1 MTKPKVGA
9 KARASK
15 PVMHSRIGTVRALMS
30 EGQWSGTKAAE
41 LARAWGVALHTVSDY
56 ATRASDSLLEAQGGY
71 EATRSA
77 VYGRLE
83 HAYALAEKQGDA
95 RSMVAAC
102 REMISLFGL
111 DAPQK
116 IAITDVEGNDL
127 PAPFAAAL
135 EHPALTAFL
144 VLHGRP
150 PSREESD
157 ELIAGDRLPT
167 DPLARPGRASPPM
180 LPPPEPPT

>member
-1 MTKPKVGA
+1 MTKRKTTNS
-9 KARASK
+9 RASR
-15 PVMHSRIGTVRALMS
+15 PEAHHRVGIVRALMS
-30 EGQWSGTKAAE
+30 EGAWSGAKATE
-41 LARAWGVALHTVSDY
+41 LAVKWGVAVRTIKNY

-83 HAYALAEKQGDA
+83 HAYALAEKAGDPRA
-95 RSMVAAC
+95 MVAAC
-102 REMISLFGL
+102 REMIDLFGL
-111 DAPQK
+111 NAPQK
-116 IAITDVEGNDL
+116 IAITDTDGNDL

-167 DPLARPGRASPPM
+167 DPLARPGRAAPPM